1 MSVTSTAMRSVTVA
15 VGDGYRVHVGSD
27 LAGTAVELV
36 RHPRVAVVSDSNV
49 APVHARG
56 VASALAAAG
65 THVDTL
71 TVPAGEA
78 SKSLAVWGDLL
89 SRLARTGMGR
99 DGAIVAVGGGVVG
112 DLAGF
117 AAASYLRGVALYQY
131 PTSLLAMVDASV
143 GGKTGLDLPEGK
155 NLVGA
160 FWQPRAVI
168 ADVATLRTLPERE
181 FRQGTV
187 ELVKH
192 GYLRDPEL
200 LGVVGDEW
208 HRAAPPERLVD
219 AVTRS
224 VAVKAAVVAADERE
238 RGERAYLNL
247 GHTLAHA
254 LEAASGLAMQ
264 HGDAVAYGML
274 YAGLLG
280 RARGHADLVPDLLRL
295 VEWLQPVPFPE
306 LGFDRFATFM
316 ARDKKAVG
324 GATRFVLLRRVGEPY
339 LAADVS
345 DDEQRSAFRE
355 LEELVR

>member
-1 MSVTSTAMRSVTVA
+1 MTTVTLRSVDVA
-15 VGDGYRVHVGSD
+15 VGGGYRVHVGSD
-27 LAGTAVELV
+27 LNDTAVELV
-36 RHPRVAVVSDSNV
+36 RHPHVAVVSDSNV

-56 VASALAAAG
+56 VASALAEAG
-65 THVDTL
+65 ARVDTM
-71 TVPAGEA
+71 TVPAGEG
-78 SKSLAVWGDLL
+78 SKSLAVWGELL
-89 SRLARTGMGR
+89 TRLARSGMGR

-117 AAASYLRGVALYQY
+117 AAASYMRGVALYQY

-160 FWQPRAVI
+160 FWQPRAVL

-181 FRQGTV
+181 FKQGSV

-200 LGVVGDEW
+200 LGVIGDDW
-208 HRAAPPERLVD
+208 HRAASPERLVD

-238 RGERAYLNL
+238 SGERAYLNF

-280 RARGHADLVPDLLRL
+280 RARGHADLVPELLRL
-295 VEWLQPVPFPE
+295 LEWLQPAAFPV
-306 LGFDRFATFM
+306 LGFDQLTTFM

-324 GATRFVLLRRVGEPY
+324 GAARFVLLRDVGEPY

-345 DDEQRSAFRE
+345 VDEQRSAFRA